1 MREELKN
8 AETACADAA
17 HDAQGVTHTMAALR
31 SEKAGIAER
40 LPQLDRSKK
49 AASKG
54 RNFKEAGAL
63 SKEMKQLEQRRSE
76 VEAEMDELIPRLAEL
91 EDAQAA
97 TDARRS
103 ECAARLGAANDGL
116 DAMRLEW
123 LKARALNLEEV
134 NAASF
139 NDGDKDGGGGPKSD
153 SGVLAAT
160 RYIVAAEL
168 DLTQSEIAKLEAKL
182 NQ

>member
-1 MREELKN
+1 
-8 AETACADAA
+8 
-17 HDAQGVTHTMAALR
+17 MAALR
-31 SEKAGIAER
+31 LEKAGIAER

-97 TDARRS
+97 TLANSAAFSYFRCFRTWRRQ
-103 ECAARLGAANDGL
+103 AA
-116 DAMRLEW
+116 
-123 LKARALNLEEV
+123 
-134 NAASF
+134 
-139 NDGDKDGGGGPKSD
+139 
-153 SGVLAAT
+153 
-160 RYIVAAEL
+160 
-168 DLTQSEIAKLEAKL
+168 DLQPTPACFK
-182 NQ
+182 